1 MIGLKKNKN
10 EKIFSKSNTVD
21 SQNNLKLKDVF
32 SESDETN
39 KKIIKSFFFFEFYHI
54 IKIGHQ

>member
-10 EKIFSKSNTVD
+10 EKIFSKSNTFE

-39 KKIIKSFFFFEFYHI
+39 KKIIK
-54 IKIGHQ
+54 